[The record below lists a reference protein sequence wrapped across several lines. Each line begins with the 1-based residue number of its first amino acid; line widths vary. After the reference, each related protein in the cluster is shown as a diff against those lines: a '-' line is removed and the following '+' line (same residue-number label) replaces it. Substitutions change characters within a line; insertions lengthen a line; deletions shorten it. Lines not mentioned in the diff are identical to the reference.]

1 MKLLTEY
8 WEAALKLHTSRPSS
22 FLILFSGLTFAVLAF
37 EVDPS
42 IESGQIA
49 IEIYD
54 NDSPMTVKIKE
65 FMALYG
71 IVDIKMRMLRIPEL
85 KKIMGFPED
94 YVLIG
99 TQADQKKFIGNA
111 VEVTQARKNTEAL
124 CKVLR
129 KLRLK
134 KSKEIA

>member
-1 MKLLTEY
+1 MKSQKDI
-8 WEAALKLHTSRPSS
+8 LK
-22 FLILFSGLTFAVLAF
+22 
-37 EVDPS
+37 S
-42 IESGQIA
+42 IEGLSD
-49 IEIYD
+49 IELFVID
-54 NDSPMTVKIKE
+54 LFCGTGG
-65 FMALYG
+65 LYG

>member
-1 MKLLTEY
+1 MKSQKDI
-8 WEAALKLHTSRPSS
+8 LK
-22 FLILFSGLTFAVLAF
+22 
-37 EVDPS
+37 S
-42 IESGQIA
+42 IEGLSD
-49 IEIYD
+49 IELFVID
-54 NDSPMTVKIKE
+54 L
-65 FMALYG
+65 FCGAGGLYG

>member
-1 MKLLTEY
+1 
-8 WEAALKLHTSRPSS
+8 
-22 FLILFSGLTFAVLAF
+22 
-37 EVDPS
+37 
-42 IESGQIA
+42 
-49 IEIYD
+49 
-54 NDSPMTVKIKE
+54 
-65 FMALYG
+65 
-71 IVDIKMRMLRIPEL
+71 
-85 KKIMGFPED
+85 MGFPED

-134 KSKEIA
+134 KSNEIA